1 MVGAI
6 GVEERKE
13 VVVAR
18 VRAKKRLHSGESVE
32 KRVLRH
38 EMRKNASRS

>member
-1 MVGAI
+1 MVEAI
-6 GVEERKE
+6 GDEEGKE

-18 VRAKKRLHSGESVE
+18 VRAKKRLHSGESVA

>member
-1 MVGAI
+1 MVEA
-6 GVEERKE
+6 VENEEMKG

-32 KRVLRH
+32 KRVLRQ
-38 EMRKNASRS
+38 EMRKNASRW